1 MKSVI
6 LNVRIP
12 QEMSELLMD
21 DCSKSQKS
29 MSNNIREI
37 ISSHYEFLSKKEK
50 NIIEGD
56 RFYCSVEFIDLI
68 FWIAE
73 KVWDGC
79 HYGCKSE
86 LEGYK
91 KTLFTLLST
100 NFFPD
105 ELKHEFEKVI
115 VDIQIALN
123 DFDHLY
129 EFKFSQLILDEC
141 FNYEMLREFIR
152 NKVQNR
158 KIYL

>member
-12 QEMSELLMD
+12 QEMSDLLLD

-29 MSNNIREI
+29 ISDNIREI
-37 ISSHYEFLSKKEK
+37 ISNHYEPISKKEK
-50 NIIEGD
+50 NRSDGD
-56 RFYCSVEFIDLI
+56 SFHCSVEFIDLI

-79 HYGCKSE
+79 HYGSKSE

-91 KTLFTLLST
+91 KTLFTLLSS

-123 DFDHLY
+123 DFDHMY

-152 NKVQNR
+152 NKVQIR